1 VVGGLSV
8 IGAILAI
15 VGTAIIVCLA
25 IYGGLTFLDKLE
37 DAMHTRAY
45 RKAVEKCLREIPEG
59 DCFPA
64 IPSEC
69 VDPLHRSGDI
79 R

>member
-1 VVGGLSV
+1 MIGGLSV

-37 DAMHTRAY
+37 DAAFRY
-45 RKAVEKCLREIPEG
+45 RVRKAIHDHMDEIAHG
-59 DCFPA
+59 DSPN
-64 IPSEC
+64 ISEC
-69 VDPLHRSGDI
+69 VDPLHRSGD
-79 R
+79 RR

>member
-1 VVGGLSV
+1 MIGGLSV

-37 DAMHTRAY
+37 DAVNNRAF
-45 RKAVEKCLREIPEG
+45 RKALDKASDEIAQG
-59 DCFPA
+59 DCFP
-64 IPSEC
+64 IFSER
-69 VDPLHRSGDI
+69 VDLHAGDNQ
-79 R
+79 

>member
-1 VVGGLSV
+1 MAGVSV

-15 VGTAIIVCLA
+15 IGTAIIVCLA

-37 DAMHTRAY
+37 DAMRTRAY
-45 RKAVEKCLREIPEG
+45 RKAVEKCLSDLPEG
-59 DCFPA
+59 DWPN

-69 VDPLHRSGDI
+69 VDHRSGD
-79 R
+79 RP